1 MVKKASTSKKG
12 KSKSSASTKSVEVQ
26 KAAGKAKKVS
36 VKKSKASKATKVTK
50 AKATKAVAAAPAVK
64 QEVVV
69 NEQSSQ
75 VSSTQQSSGVTDLLA
90 QLATSCA
97 EAATRQKEIAQALKA
112 FGRSYKREMKELQ
125 KTQNRSRR
133 SNKKDPNRPKRAP
146 SGFAVPS
153 KISTEMCS
161 FLGLS
166 KGTEL
171 SRTDVTRKLTAYIR
185 DKNLQ
190 VPTNRRSFVPDKAL
204 GSILGP
210 LQEVDKEKGYTYFN
224 LQRYITPHIV
234 SNSAS
239 SSK

>member
-1 MVKKASTSKKG
+1 
-12 KSKSSASTKSVEVQ
+12 
-26 KAAGKAKKVS
+26 
-36 VKKSKASKATKVTK
+36 
-50 AKATKAVAAAPAVK
+50 
-64 QEVVV
+64 
-69 NEQSSQ
+69 
-75 VSSTQQSSGVTDLLA
+75 
-90 QLATSCA
+90 
-97 EAATRQKEIAQALKA
+97 
-112 FGRSYKREMKELQ
+112 MKELE
-125 KTQNRSRR
+125 KTRNRSRR

-153 KISTEMCS
+153 KISSNMCS
-161 FLGLS
+161 FLVI
-166 KGTEL
+166 KTGTEL

-210 LQEVDKEKGYTYFN
+210 LKEVDKEKGYTYFN

-239 SSK
+239 ASAK

>member
-1 MVKKASTSKKG
+1 
-12 KSKSSASTKSVEVQ
+12 
-26 KAAGKAKKVS
+26 
-36 VKKSKASKATKVTK
+36 
-50 AKATKAVAAAPAVK
+50 
-64 QEVVV
+64 
-69 NEQSSQ
+69 
-75 VSSTQQSSGVTDLLA
+75 
-90 QLATSCA
+90 
-97 EAATRQKEIAQALKA
+97 
-112 FGRSYKREMKELQ
+112 MKELERN
-125 KTQNRSRR
+125 QNRSRR

-153 KISTEMCS
+153 KISSEMCS

>member
-1 MVKKASTSKKG
+1 
-12 KSKSSASTKSVEVQ
+12 
-26 KAAGKAKKVS
+26 
-36 VKKSKASKATKVTK
+36 
-50 AKATKAVAAAPAVK
+50 
-64 QEVVV
+64 
-69 NEQSSQ
+69 
-75 VSSTQQSSGVTDLLA
+75 
-90 QLATSCA
+90 
-97 EAATRQKEIAQALKA
+97 
-112 FGRSYKREMKELQ
+112 
-125 KTQNRSRR
+125 
-133 SNKKDPNRPKRAP
+133 
-146 SGFAVPS
+146 
-153 KISTEMCS
+153 MCS

-204 GSILGP
+204 GNILGP